1 MYVEAGNNATTQPA
15 VCNWPSEMMQTYFNF
30 QQEIKSIL
38 LWSQIDERRFYA
50 SAWEWWLFTRGSLK
64 LPSAL
69 DFVASNIVWN
79 VKSNISTAW
88 TSIVLLLLTSASV
101 LQSNTEWFAIL
112 FKDRPIVRDYKTMLD
127 IETELF
133 DVAYF
138 RSKQINL
145 TLKLEWKEVYDNIN
159 KVIEKYQWLWLL
171 SKWAKLRWTETMA
184 NILEEMIRMNTAMKH
199 FILFWG
205 SPWERALKKYNWCFW
220 NLSKKNCK
228 DDPILKFNQKA
239 IDQLKKDYSWIWTFG
254 ACNEYLSNF
263 KSSISKS
270 LDNNLDSVK
279 IAFKDVKDAMKRLN
293 SALIWDFANWKDNS
307 KTSSRCDISDYEMA
321 QLRAYWGPDWECWKV
336 VDVSM
341 QLPTE
346 QILQISDY
354 IRNKKSQNDQRNKN
368 KGLMKK
374 AAKNLLQD
382 VDSDQYEVLKG
393 EETNLNKLKMADKTN
408 ERELLWSQI
417 YWDTT
422 KYPPKYY
429 PEFLFDLG
437 ENFVSNYEQLMGDYY
452 QSQWNASS
460 SDLAYEMKKIRW
472 VVDQVNT
479 VIVAAKSLNSE
490 LVNVVN
496 YQCP

>member
-1 MYVEAGNNATTQPA
+1 MEAISNATTQPE
-15 VCNWPSEMMQTYFNF
+15 VCNSPSEMMQNYFNF
-30 QQEIKSIL
+30 QQEVKSIL

-50 SAWEWWLFTRGSLK
+50 SAWEWWLFTRWSLK

-69 DFVASNIVWN
+69 DFVASNIVWS
-79 VKSNISTAW
+79 VKSNISTAG

-101 LQSNTEWFAIL
+101 IQSNTEWLAIL

-159 KVIEKYQWLWLL
+159 KVIEKYQWKWLL
-171 SKWAKLRWTETMA
+171 YKWAKLKWTETMA
-184 NILEEMIRMNTAMKH
+184 DILEELISMNTAMKH
-199 FILFWG
+199 FILFWW
-205 SPWERALKKYNWCFW
+205 SPWERALKKYNGCFW
-220 NLSKKNCK
+220 NLSDENCK
-228 DDPILKFNQKA
+228 DAPILKFEQKA

-254 ACNEYLSNF
+254 ACNEYVSNF
-263 KSSISKS
+263 KNTISKS

-279 IAFKDVKDAMKRLN
+279 IAFKNVKDAMKRLN
-293 SALIWDFANWKDNS
+293 SALIWDLANWKDNS

-321 QLRAYWGPDWECWKV
+321 QLRAYWGPNWECWKV
-336 VDVSM
+336 IDVSM
-341 QLPTE
+341 QVPSE
-346 QILQISDY
+346 QILEIYDY

-368 KGLMKK
+368 KGVAKK

-382 VDSDQYEVLKG
+382 VDADSYEVLKG
-393 EETNLNKLKMADKTN
+393 EETNLNKLRLLDTTKA
-408 ERELLWSQI
+408 REAFWFKI
-417 YWDTT
+417 YWDSTEF
-422 KYPPKYY
+422 PPKYD
-429 PEFLFDLG
+429 PEFKEALAV
-437 ENFVSNYEQLMGDYY
+437 NFVSNYEQIMWDYY

-460 SDLAYEMKKIRW
+460 TDLAYEMKKIRW
-472 VVDQVNT
+472 IIDQVNT
-479 VIVAAKSLNSE
+479 AIVAAKSLNSE
-490 LVNVVN
+490 LANVVN